1 MSLASKFQER
11 PTETVET
18 TRVLYWIYAARLVV
32 AVAVYGSAMLVGEA
46 WYQASADAVPV
57 GSQILGFVGLATAAV
72 ATLLSYLYSHRREH
86 EISRH
91 FLYVQAFLDI
101 VLVTGIV
108 HLTGGSHSVF
118 PPLFYVA
125 TASAYA
131 LILPFGPALLVA
143 LYTGVAYLSEIWL
156 AYPAQMGIT
165 VWLQVAIFTAVASVS
180 SVIGGR
186 LRQEKVRVRS
196 LEGELRRLRL
206 DTTDILRTVDTGV
219 ATLDDEGHLAY
230 MNPAAE
236 RLLGVDVGLWLGR
249 DFLEAMDQRI
259 PDLAVV
265 VRETMRRREPVENR
279 EILVGGSDGAGR
291 VPVAVTTRILERPQ
305 ARPSLTLALQD
316 LRPARRL
323 EELRI
328 RMNRLEAVAELSASL
343 AHEIRNPLASI
354 RSAVEQLGS
363 DGEEGAEDDEML
375 ERLIVREAD
384 RLNRLLEEFND
395 FARVDVRERE
405 PLDLEVLVREAVEV
419 VERHPATQEDAVF
432 ELDLGGPFEN
442 LWGDLD
448 ILHRTMV
455 NLLLNA
461 VQVQGPEASPRI
473 RIVADELRPDLLPS
487 EVALGSPVRLRVID
501 DGPGIPE
508 EDLERIFEPFYTR
521 RSGGTGL
528 GLSIAHR
535 AIQAHGGALLASSRE
550 GEGATFVILLPRR
563 DPYRRDEIDGPVDLR
578 GEDLTQTAEAT
589 VE

>member
-1 MSLASKFQER
+1 MSLASTFEQR

-32 AVAVYGSAMLVGEA
+32 GLSVYGSAMLVGEA
-46 WYQASADAVPV
+46 WYEVSAEAVPL
-57 GSQILGFVGLATAAV
+57 GSQILGFTGLAVAAV
-72 ATLLSYLYSHRREH
+72 ATLLSYLYSHRREQGV
-86 EISRH
+86 SRH

-108 HLTGGSHSVF
+108 HLTGGSESVF

-125 TASAYA
+125 LASAYA
-131 LILPFGPALLVA
+131 LVLPFGPAILVA
-143 LYTGVAYLSEIWL
+143 LYTGVAYLGEIWL
-156 AYPAQMGIT
+156 AYPSQMHVT

-180 SVIGGR
+180 SAIGGR

-219 ATLDDEGHLAY
+219 VTLDDQGHLAY

-236 RLLGVDVGLWLGR
+236 YLLGVDVGLWLGR
-249 DFLEAMDQRI
+249 DFLEAMEKRI
-259 PDLAVV
+259 PDLADVA
-265 VRETMRRREPVENR
+265 RETLTRRQSVENR
-279 EILVGGSDGAGR
+279 EVLVDGGRAHP
-291 VPVAVTTRILERPQ
+291 VPVAVTTRILQRPQ

-363 DGEEGAEDDEML
+363 DEAGDAEDDQVL

-405 PLDLEVLVREAVEV
+405 PLVLDTLVREAVEV
-419 VERHPATQEDAVF
+419 VERHPATQAGASF
-432 ELDLGGPFEN
+432 EMDLNGPFEN
-442 LWGDLD
+442 LWGDPD
-448 ILHRTMV
+448 VLHRTLV

-461 VQVQGPEASPRI
+461 VQVQGPDASPRI

-487 EVALGSPVRLRVID
+487 EVSLGSPVRLRVID

-508 EDLERIFEPFYTR
+508 EDLERIFEPFFTR

-535 AIQAHGGALLASSRE
+535 AIQAHGGALLASSTE
-550 GEGATFVILLPRR
+550 GQGATFVILLPRR
-563 DPYRRDEIDGPVDLR
+563 DTRRRDGEHGPVER
-578 GEDLTQTAEAT
+578 RETDLTQTAEAS